1 MSKAAELA
9 ALIGS
14 GQAQGN
20 RNLIINGAMTVV
32 AQRGTS
38 LTVVKG
44 ATTIFLL
51 DRFRMN
57 TSGATAGQIYNYSN
71 CGWPKWFC

>member
-20 RNLIINGAMTVV
+20 RNLIINGAMAVS
-32 AQRGTS
+32 QRGTS
-38 LTVVKG
+38 FADLASSGFCV
-44 ATTIFLL
+44 
-51 DRFRMN
+51 DRFIIFH
-57 TSGATAGQIYNYSN
+57 SDDGAVTVT
-71 CGWPKWFC
+71 